1 MDEASQL
8 CDKIAIMINGRII
21 CYGSPNY
28 LLQEYGTGYQFNM
41 TIDTSKIQLE
51 QAKTTIKE
59 KLPQAEFVNET
70 ILSSLEKQLDMSP
83 TKQDEKQLIQLD
95 YKVLN
100 IKGIN
105 QQDKSVISP
114 EENDIEDDCLNLS
127 SLFSRLQELVDGE
140 NRRVL
145 SKS

>member
-1 MDEASQL
+1 
-8 CDKIAIMINGRII
+8 
-21 CYGSPNY
+21 
-28 LLQEYGTGYQFNM
+28 
-41 TIDTSKIQLE
+41 
-51 QAKTTIKE
+51 
-59 KLPQAEFVNET
+59 
-70 ILSSLEKQLDMSP
+70 MSP

-145 SKS
+145 P